1 MKKAAI
7 AAIAGAAVG
16 AQEGK
21 DALPVCWRQGLLGRA
36 REHDDG
42 RVFALFDQE
51 KTLFNTAR

>member
-1 MKKAAI
+1 LKRAAI

-42 RVFALFDQE
+42 RVFALLDQV
-51 KTLFNTAR
+51 

>member
-42 RVFALFDQE
+42 RVFALLDQAE
-51 KTLFNTAR
+51 TLVNTAR